1 PEHMEK
7 QVAGLRA
14 LADQVKADGIDH
26 VVLLGMGGSSLAP
39 EIFQQTFGNTAG
51 YPKLQVLDSTHP
63 AAVKAVQAGID
74 LARTIFLVSSKS
86 GTTTETHSFFYYF
99 WDKLKQITGSP
110 GTHFVAITDPGT
122 PLEKLAKERNFRA
135 TFNAPDDVGG
145 RYSAL
150 TVFGLVPAAL
160 IGVDVGEI
168 LARARRM
175 CEACGPS
182 VADADNPGLILGA
195 ALGELT
201 LVKRDKVTFLCSPSL
216 AAFPTWAEQ
225 LIAESTGKDRKGI
238 VPVANENAAAAEKYG
253 DDRCFVYLMLEGDQ
267 NHVVDRQVVALEAN
281 GYPVV
286 RVELHDKYD
295 LGQEFF
301 RWEFAVAAAG
311 AAIGIHPFNQP
322 DVQLAKDLA
331 KKAMESAG
339 NKGGKKPRE
348 EFAAED
354 GDALREAV
362 ASWLAKKKA
371 RDYVV
376 VQAYIDPSADHTERL
391 KGICAL
397 IQDRLG
403 VATTLGFGPRFL
415 HSTGQLHKGGP
426 NSVLVLQIVD
436 RPADNLSVPETN
448 YTFDA
453 LIQAQALG
461 DFAALKQRRRRVLR
475 VNLGNDTTGGL
486 NLLADSLQS

>member
-1 PEHMEK
+1 
-7 QVAGLRA
+7 VA
-14 LADQVKADGIDH
+14 H
-26 VVLLGMGGSSLAP
+26 
-39 EIFQQTFGNTAG
+39 
-51 YPKLQVLDSTHP
+51 LDLS
-63 AAVKAVQAGID
+63 
-74 LARTIFLVSSKS
+74 
-86 GTTTETHSFFYYF
+86 
-99 WDKLKQITGSP
+99 DK
-110 GTHFVAITDPGT
+110 H
-122 PLEKLAKERNFRA
+122 
-135 TFNAPDDVGG
+135 
-145 RYSAL
+145 
-150 TVFGLVPAAL
+150 
-160 IGVDVGEI
+160 
-168 LARARRM
+168 
-175 CEACGPS
+175 
-182 VADADNPGLILGA
+182 
-195 ALGELT
+195 
-201 LVKRDKVTFLCSPSL
+201 
-216 AAFPTWAEQ
+216 
-225 LIAESTGKDRKGI
+225 
-238 VPVANENAAAAEKYG
+238 
-253 DDRCFVYLMLEGDQ
+253 
-267 NHVVDRQVVALEAN
+267 
-281 GYPVV
+281 
-286 RVELHDKYD
+286 D

-339 NKGGKKPRE
+339 NKGGKKTRE

-397 IQDRLG
+397 IQERLG

-436 RPADNLSVPETN
+436 RPPDNLSVPETH

-475 VNLGNDTTGGL
+475 VNLGNDTSGGL
-486 NLLADSLQS
+486 NVLADSLQS